1 MLPASRA
8 RGDDSARSASSGGQP
23 LRNLKKHS
31 EYDTRRVAIAILH
44 YLRDH
49 PQAKDSLT
57 GIAQWWV
64 GEERNAV
71 EEALKVLLREGILVK
86 RRHLYQ
92 LAANR
97 SVPRDLDLFEQALR
111 QQGKQQQP

>member
-1 MLPASRA
+1 M
-8 RGDDSARSASSGGQP
+8 
-23 LRNLKKHS
+23 KKPS
-31 EYDTRRVAIAILH
+31 ENDTRRIAIAILH

-49 PQAKDSLT
+49 PQAKDSVT

-71 EEALKVLLREGILVK
+71 EEALRVLLREGVMVK

-92 LAANR
+92 LAADR
-97 SVPRDLDLFEQALR
+97 SVPHDLDLLEQAL
-111 QQGKQQQP
+111 QQQNKMR